1 MAELRQEDH
10 ETERSG
16 QPGSHPA
23 ERLRARVP
31 DILDNWL
38 ARLGSPTTSGPP
50 SESLLEAYGDFGA
63 ALVERVAVAL
73 AGRPSPVDLETRLG
87 RALAR
92 VAGQSRKSDLA
103 MWQAL
108 ANVNLLLP
116 AILAELPV
124 GDGAP
129 EDGSGIVCDVVGTAS
144 VTLSRVLEASEI
156 RIRRERSETVSSMTE
171 ILVHELHNRLGAA
184 DTASR
189 MLLNPPI
196 PIDEEWLARI
206 GRLIKGSLED
216 GMRTIEDVRSVV
228 ASRNHVEP
236 EDLRPIALP
245 ILVRDVVRELEPR
258 AAANGVRLK
267 VPERLPGVRID
278 ASRIRLILTN
288 LVGNGIKYHDPDE
301 PEPRVSITGRME
313 DDGRVTLSV
322 RDNGIGIAADE
333 VDEIFLH
340 RFRGDHVRDIDG
352 TGLGL
357 AIAREAADQLG
368 ATITV
373 ESEIGVGASFSVSVL
388 PLADRQEEPNA

>member
-1 MAELRQEDH
+1 MAA
-10 ETERSG
+10 S
-16 QPGSHPA
+16 SVA
-23 ERLRARVP
+23 ERLRAQTP

-38 ARLGSPTTSGPP
+38 ERLGSPTASEPR
-50 SESLLEAYGDFGA
+50 SESLLEAYRDFGA
-63 ALVERVAVAL
+63 ALVERVAVEFAGQPSPADLESRLSHAL
-73 AGRPSPVDLETRLG
+73 AQ
-87 RALAR
+87 

-129 EDGSGIVCDVVGTAS
+129 EDSSGIVCDVVGTAS

-189 MLLNPPI
+189 MLVNPSP

-206 GRLIKGSLED
+206 ARLIRGSLED
-216 GMRTIEDVRSVV
+216 AMRTIKDVRNVV
-228 ASRNHVEP
+228 ASRDHVETA
-236 EDLRPIALP
+236 DLRPMALP
-245 ILVRDVVRELEPR
+245 LLVRDVVRELEPR
-258 AAANGVRLK
+258 ATANGVRLK
-267 VPERLPGVRID
+267 VPERLPGVKVD

-288 LVGNGIKYHDPDE
+288 LVGNAIKYRDPDE
-301 PEPRVSITGRME
+301 QESRVSITGRME
-313 DDGRVTLSV
+313 DDGRVTLNV

-340 RFRGDHVRDIDG
+340 RFRGDHVRDIEG

-357 AIAREAADQLG
+357 AIACEAADQLG

-373 ESEIGVGASFSVSVL
+373 ESEIGVGTSFSVSVRPL
-388 PLADRQEEPNA
+388 PDRQQESNA

>member
-1 MAELRQEDH
+1 MAD
-10 ETERSG
+10 S
-16 QPGSHPA
+16 PVA
-23 ERLRARVP
+23 ERLRAQTP

-38 ARLGSPTTSGPP
+38 DRLDTSAAPGPY
-50 SESLLEAYGDFGA
+50 SETLRAAYRDFGA

-73 AGRPSPVDLETRLG
+73 AGQSSPADLETRLS

-116 AILAELPV
+116 AILAELPA
-124 GDGAP
+124 GEGAP

-189 MLLNPPI
+189 MLVNPPM
-196 PIDEEWLARI
+196 PVDEEWLARI
-206 GRLIKGSLED
+206 GRLIRGSLED

-228 ASRNHVEP
+228 ASRDHVET
-236 EDLRPIALP
+236 EDLRPIPLP

-258 AAANGVRLK
+258 ATAEGVRLK
-267 VPERLPGVRID
+267 VPERLPGVRVD

-288 LVGNGIKYHDPDE
+288 LVGNAIKYHDPDE

-313 DDGRVTLSV
+313 DDGRVTLTV

-357 AIAREAADQLG
+357 AIAREAADQLD

-373 ESEIGVGASFSVSVL
+373 ESDVGVGTSFSVSL
-388 PLADRQEEPNA
+388 RPLADRQEEPNA